1 MYVNVD
7 RKARCGENFKESFA
21 NLQTKRREK

>member
-1 MYVNVD
+1 MYVKIH

-21 NLQTKRREK
+21 NLQTIRREK